1 MNSKITTLTAGIR
14 NDNMTFLE
22 AYISANNL
30 DRGMKLRHFEDQI
43 FKFLMVFTDLDI
55 HLSFGLHVGI
65 YFGINMNVLKDEG
78 IGIQKK
84 NCRGK
89 SRYSRL

>member
-1 MNSKITTLTAGIR
+1 MLNSKITTLTAGIR
-14 NDNMTFLE
+14 NDNITFSE
-22 AYISANNL
+22 AYISAINV

-65 YFGINMNVLKDEG
+65 YFGINMNVLKNEG
-78 IGIQKK
+78 ISIKKQKLQ
-84 NCRGK
+84 R
-89 SRYSRL
+89 